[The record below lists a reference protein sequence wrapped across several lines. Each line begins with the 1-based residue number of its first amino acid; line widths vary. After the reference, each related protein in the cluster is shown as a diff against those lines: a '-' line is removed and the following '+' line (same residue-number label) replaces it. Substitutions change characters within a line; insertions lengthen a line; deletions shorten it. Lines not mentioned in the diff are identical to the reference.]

1 MYTGPHIIKDGLVF
15 GYDTG
20 YGIADNV
27 TGTRFYPGEPTT
39 NLYGDINTGNAR
51 PSQTEYNTSNWTA
64 TDFPKPPE
72 EVGRVYKHTSGAL
85 SSTWSGNSYGYILK
99 GYTYIANT
107 TYTLSCWVYVS
118 GDANLNAL
126 HQSMEGTSLTHTA
139 NRWYDMNNKGT
150 WQQLKISCNSSSN
163 VNGNAIIVYPSRS
176 GVTDGSFSGFFAF
189 GGAKLE
195 INDSVT
201 PYALGTRSS
210 TASLIDLKETTDI
223 DVSNVSFDSTGQP
236 TFDGTNDRIVSDAI
250 LVEGSQTFEAVFT
263 PTESAHSPTAIL
275 TNHSYTSPVA
285 NFGINYVSG
294 NKLGASIGYTDG
306 TREFDQKITS
316 GAVWVNGSNVAVH
329 AVFTYNATANQ
340 IKWYI
345 NGELDATYNLSK
357 TPNFQSIPVCSGSWV
372 HNYNDYWFG
381 GQIHVG
387 KIYNR
392 ELSATEAKQNFN
404 AYKNRFSI

>member
-20 YGIADNV
+20 YGVADPGV
-27 TGTRFYPGEPTT
+27 STRFYSGKPTVNLGADRVATLHDSSGSAAATVVDAPEKGAGWKKVTITARGT
-39 NLYGDINTGNAR
+39 NFRVIQFGSYVSFAANTLYSESFEADWGNMR
-51 PSQTEYNTSNWTA
+51 GKGYFLTFDGSGGGTRNWFKNRSYTNGVTSNIAVDNTLLDGHIGGNI
-64 TDFPKPPE
+64 TK
-72 EVGRVYKHTSGAL
+72 
-85 SSTWSGNSYGYILK
+85 SSTHVHVWFLYNNS
-99 GYTYIANT
+99 TST
-107 TYTLSCWVYVS
+107 T
-118 GDANLNAL
+118 GLNDYFYYKDL
-126 HQSMEGTSLTHTA
+126 QIELGTIPTPF
-139 NRWYDMNNKGT
+139 
-150 WQQLKISCNSSSN
+150 
-163 VNGNAIIVYPSRS
+163 VN
-176 GVTDGSFSGFFAF
+176 
-189 GGAKLE
+189 
-195 INDSVT
+195 
-201 PYALGTRSS
+201 GTRSS
-210 TASLIDLKETTDI
+210 TASLIDLKETTSI

-236 TFDGTNDRIVSDAI
+236 IFDGTDDRIVSDAI
-250 LVEGSQTFEAVFT
+250 LVEGSQTFETVFT

>member
-1 MYTGPHIIKDGLVF
+1 MATAGGPKIVTDGLVF
-15 GYDTG
+15 GYDTN
-20 YGIADNV
+20 YGVADN
-27 TGTRFYPGEPTT
+27 TTATRFYAGEPAT

-85 SSTWSGNSYGYILK
+85 NSTWSGNSYGYILK
-99 GYTYIANT
+99 GYTYLANT

-118 GDANLNAL
+118 KDANLNAL
-126 HQSMEGTSLTHTA
+126 HQSMEGATLTHTA

-163 VNGNAIIVYPSRS
+163 VNGNAIIVYPNRS

-201 PYALGTRSS
+201 PYVLGTRSS
-210 TASLIDLKETTDI
+210 TASLIDLKETADI

-236 TFDGTNDRIVSDAI
+236 TFDGSDDRITMPA
-250 LVEGSQTFEAVFT
+250 GSYETIGTNNFTIEAVCKNTKTSSYNHFFSVKDQYHFAFKASNT
-263 PTESAHSPTAIL
+263 GTGIL
-275 TNHSYTSPVA
+275 YVYRSSSLSTSSTVSSYIPSRSEYYHIVC
-285 NFGINYVSG
+285 
-294 NKLGASIGYTDG
+294 K
-306 TREFDQKITS
+306 REGDNLEIF
-316 GAVWVNGSNVAVH
+316 VNGVSKGTKSGWNNISIDNNSWPSYIGWGNGSEYTGGDIPIVKV
-329 AVFTYNATANQ
+329 YNKALT
-340 IKWYI
+340 
-345 NGELDATYNLSK
+345 
-357 TPNFQSIPVCSGSWV
+357 
-372 HNYNDYWFG
+372 
-381 GQIHVG
+381 
-387 KIYNR
+387 
-392 ELSATEAKQNFN
+392 ATEIKQNYN

>member
-20 YGIADNV
+20 YGIADNS
-27 TGTRFYPGEPTT
+27 TATRFYPGEPTT

-99 GYTYIANT
+99 SYTYLANT

-118 GDANLNAL
+118 EDANLGAL
-126 HQSMEGTSLTHTA
+126 HQSMEGTTLTHTA

-163 VNGNAIIVYPSRS
+163 VSGNAIIVYPSRS

-223 DVSNVSFDSTGQP
+223 NVSNMSFDSTGQP
-236 TFDGTNDRIVSDAI
+236 IFDGTDDRITIPAGSYETIGTNDFTIEVVCKNTKTSSYNHFFSVKDQYHFAFKASNTGTKILYAYRTSSLSTSSAIAAYIPSRSDYYHI
-250 LVEGSQTFEAVFT
+250 VCKRQGDNLEIF
-263 PTESAHSPTAIL
+263 
-275 TNHSYTSPVA
+275 
-285 NFGINYVSG
+285 
-294 NKLGASIGYTDG
+294 
-306 TREFDQKITS
+306 
-316 GAVWVNGSNVAVH
+316 VNGVSKGTKSGWNNISIDNDSWPSYIGWGNGSEYTGGDIPLAKV
-329 AVFTYNATANQ
+329 YNKALT
-340 IKWYI
+340 
-345 NGELDATYNLSK
+345 
-357 TPNFQSIPVCSGSWV
+357 
-372 HNYNDYWFG
+372 
-381 GQIHVG
+381 
-387 KIYNR
+387 
-392 ELSATEAKQNFN
+392 ATEVKQNYN
-404 AYKNRFSI
+404 AYKNRFDI